1 MYFCYKYFIISLF
14 ISLLKVFLYLDENI
28 NIKESLV
35 FSYQKMILWMLSIT
49 GFTWFYDFMI
59 NK

>member
-28 NIKESLV
+28 NIKELLV
-35 FSYQKMILWMLSIT
+35 FSYQKMIL
-49 GFTWFYDFMI
+49 
-59 NK
+59 

>member
-35 FSYQKMILWMLSIT
+35 FSYQKMIL
-49 GFTWFYDFMI
+49 
-59 NK
+59 